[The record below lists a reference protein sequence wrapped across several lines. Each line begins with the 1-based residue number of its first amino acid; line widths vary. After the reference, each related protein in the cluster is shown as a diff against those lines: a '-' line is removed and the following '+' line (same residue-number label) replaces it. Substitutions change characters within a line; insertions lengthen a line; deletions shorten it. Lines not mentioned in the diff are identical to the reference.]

1 MNEHKTHSTHQTSEP
16 PRDRQKEKTA
26 QIEEGLEAIY
36 GSDEM
41 DFTKLDKTQN
51 RLTRVLFFSVIA
63 LSIIAITA
71 WTGFFVYTK
80 FFETSHDENFSL
92 SIEMNDELISGQ
104 KTSINIIY
112 SNPTTVPIAALQ
124 IDANLPSG
132 FKIENTS
139 QSPTDTEKL
148 IWNIGELAGLSD
160 NKITIDGVWIA
171 EVPSETPVQVY
182 ANFRPANF
190 NADFEDIDVKYVTTI
205 SSVLNT
211 TVTGNEEASPG
222 DTVNYEIKV
231 ENTSE
236 QTLENILVKLDLPD
250 GFYLEESEPPVEAG
264 MVPEWAIASIEAAQ
278 TSTITFSGSFAA
290 DIEGFQYFDINTTIA
305 SEGRDLIQNKVQA
318 YTDVLISDF
327 SVQLVANGSSDSTA
341 VELGSNLRLSLAY
354 ENTGAEEINGLSLLL
369 DFQAED
375 SIPINWNSASL
386 DGGIITRDG
395 IIWSASTLGKIPVN
409 ERRTLNLTFPID
421 SALGVGDA
429 DSFTII
435 AEASGVHGTVKSSPI
450 TISVNSEAELEA
462 IIRYYDDEGN
472 VLGNGPLPP
481 AAGETTTY
489 RVYWTINNSVHN
501 LENIKVT
508 ATLPPHT
515 QWLDQTMSDLGDISF
530 ESSSKTITWSIT
542 SLSTDVSKISANFAI
557 STTPDTDDVG
567 SFVKMISSSSLSA
580 KDSINGETLTDSV
593 DSLSTDLE
601 ADEFATGKGAVV
613 E

>member
-41 DFTKLDKTQN
+41 DFTKLEKTQN
-51 RLTRVLFFSVIA
+51 RLTRILFISVIV

-71 WTGFFVYTK
+71 WSGFFVYTK
-80 FFETSHDENFSL
+80 FFETNHDESFAL
-92 SIEMNDELISGQ
+92 AIEMNKELVSGQ
-104 KTSINIIY
+104 KTSIDIVY

-124 IDANLPSG
+124 IDVNLPSS

-139 QSPTDTEKL
+139 QSPTDAEKL
-148 IWNIGELAGLSD
+148 IWDIGELAGLSD

-190 NADFEDIDVKYVTTI
+190 NADFKDIDVKYVTTI
-205 SSVLNT
+205 SSALST
-211 TVTGNEEASPG
+211 TVTGAEEASPG
-222 DTVNYEIKV
+222 DTVTYEIKI

-236 QTLENILVKLDLPD
+236 QILENILVKLDLPD
-250 GFYLEESEPPVEAG
+250 GFYLEESEPAVEAG
-264 MVPEWAIASIEAAQ
+264 VSPEWTVASLEAAG

-290 DIEGFQYFDINTTIA
+290 DIEGFQYFDVDTAIA
-305 SEGRDLIQNKVQA
+305 TEQRDLVQNEVQA
-318 YTDVLISDF
+318 YTDVLASDF

-354 ENTGAEEINGLSLLL
+354 ENTGAEEIDGVSLLL

-375 SIPINWNSASL
+375 SIPINWNNASL
-386 DGGIITRDG
+386 DGGVITRDG
-395 IIWSASTLGKIPVN
+395 IVWSASTLGEIPVS
-409 ERRTLNLTFPID
+409 ERKTLNLTFPID
-421 SALGVGDA
+421 NSLGVGDT

-435 AEASGVHGTVKSSPI
+435 AEASGAHGIVKSSPI
-450 TISVNSEAELEA
+450 IVSVNSEAELEA
-462 IIRYYDDEGN
+462 TIRYYDDEGN

-481 AAGETTTY
+481 AVGETTTY

-508 ATLPPHT
+508 ATLPPHVD
-515 QWLDQTMSDLGDISF
+515 WFNQTDSDLGSF
-530 ESSSKTITWSIT
+530 SYESSSKTITWNIT
-542 SLSTDVSKISANFAI
+542 NISTDVAKISANFAI
-557 STTPDTDDVG
+557 SATPDIDDIG
-567 SFVKMISSSSLSA
+567 SFIKMISSSSLSA
-580 KDSINGETLTDSV
+580 KDSETGETLTDSV